1 MKIKE
6 KKRIKT
12 LANRAEKNF
21 FDTNQKSVASLFSK
35 DFLNEK
41 PKYKLNEI
49 VKMENKFD
57 RHDLI

>member
-1 MKIKE
+1 MQTESKKIF
-6 KKRIKT
+6 
-12 LANRAEKNF
+12 L
-21 FDTNQKSVASLFSK
+21 DTNQKSVASLFSK